1 MDIDAM
7 LQAYA
12 RHISAVMGKSTTTST
27 DELLQYGRRAFNAE
41 NFLGVFPADVTP
53 PRTPHRC
60 FYVQNTDASDQPG
73 THWVGIAREPGQTDV
88 VFDSFARRPSP
99 TFLPHLQHMVRTEDD
114 VDQARTG
121 PGSTMC
127 GQLCMAF
134 GTIFLH
140 HGRNAA
146 LKC

>member
-1 MDIDAM
+1 M
-7 LQAYA
+7 
-12 RHISAVMGKSTTTST
+12 K
-27 DELLQYGRRAFNAE
+27 
-41 NFLGVFPADVTP
+41 ADVTP

-60 FYVQNTDASDQPG
+60 FYVQNTDPSDQPG

-140 HGRNAA
+140 HGRDAA